1 VLAEMAIT
9 STLVAVVMGLRQ
21 GRQAGAKPT
30 TEARPAAAAADTAAT
45 VLPAQFGSGSDRRR
59 SHRAFLNA
67 DMSAALRS
75 EVSIHEVPS
84 QSSHV
89 LPVEVAGELVL
100 VDGWR
105 SAWVLNPSAV
115 AIWERVDGHTSLN
128 EIAVLLSIEYRA
140 EAEVV
145 LADVVATAQQ
155 FGQAGL
161 LVGMPTSE
169 DGLNV
174 TLKPTPP
181 VEAGT
186 LVNSVVGRDLDGVD
200 HSLSE
205 FLESDVLLINWN
217 PHCGYCAGVV
227 PTLAALEASLMAAGV
242 KIVLGASG
250 DPATNRQLLSDTDWD
265 PTVWLVDD
273 SDGLFHGSGTPT
285 AYHLDSTG
293 ALASSPAYGAGNIVG
308 LAEQLAGIDRHA
320 EAESPESVQ
329 VRYLLERD
337 GVCAPG
343 AGDTPGVAWTHTCV
357 YRISDHHVGVRVDA
371 ETTAATLDRLF
382 PGARVTD
389 PRAGHSFS
397 VALYTPEVPSH
408 GRVGR
413 GLNLLI
419 QPGRTPTRSRDPARI
434 LRALLFEL
442 HDQLNGCDPHEGCI
456 RVNAIAV
463 RNQHGGIGLLPPNL
477 YAFAPRLQALLAQHG
492 MALAD
497 NRWPEIDLNTNEV
510 VVPEPQIPHDPK
522 VLGDLYAGGLG
533 FSELPAVLPGRYPLI
548 GWCSIHPG
556 DHELVELSPAQ
567 GAAANLSFVFHT
579 GDPAERLT
587 ELGELFMDVP
597 AYGLWYYDD
606 TQLVELIAAALNEE
620 RA

>member
-1 VLAEMAIT
+1 MSPTDLNVGT
-9 STLVAVVMGLRQ
+9 STALVCGV
-21 GRQAGAKPT
+21 T
-30 TEARPAAAAADTAAT
+30 TR
-45 VLPAQFGSGSDRRR
+45 
-59 SHRAFLNA
+59 H
-67 DMSAALRS
+67 
-75 EVSIHEVPS
+75 VPS
-84 QSSHV
+84 QADHV
-89 LPVEVAGELVL
+89 LAVEVAGELVL

-115 AIWERVDGHTSLN
+115 AIWERIDGHTPLN
-128 EIAVLLSIEYRA
+128 EIAVVLSAEHAA

-145 LADVVATAQQ
+145 LADVIATAQQ
-155 FGQAGL
+155 LGQAGL
-161 LVGMPTSE
+161 LDGMPAP
-169 DGLNV
+169 DGGPGI

-181 VEAGT
+181 VEVGT
-186 LVNSVVGRDLDGVD
+186 RVDSVVGRYLDGD
-200 HSLSE
+200 EHSLSGFFE
-205 FLESDVLLINWN
+205 TEVLLINWN
-217 PHCGYCAGVV
+217 PHCGYCAGVA
-227 PTLAALEASLMAAGV
+227 PTLAELEAPLMVAGV
-242 KIVLGASG
+242 RVVLAASG
-250 DPATNRQLLSDTDWD
+250 DPATNRQLLSGTDWY
-265 PTVWLVDD
+265 PTVLLVDD
-273 SDGLFHGSGTPT
+273 PDVLFHGSGTPT

-293 ALASSPAYGAGNIVG
+293 TLASSPAYGAGNTVE
-308 LAEQLAGIDRHA
+308 LAEQLAGIDRRS
-320 EAESPESVQ
+320 EAESPGSVR

-343 AGDTPGVAWTHTCV
+343 AGDTPGVTWSQTCV
-357 YRISDHHVGVRVDA
+357 YRIGDHHVGIRVDA
-371 ETTAATLDRLF
+371 DTTAATLDRLF

-397 VALYTPEVPSH
+397 VALSTPGGPNHE
-408 GRVGR
+408 RVGR

-442 HDQLNGCDPHEGCI
+442 HDQLNGCDPHDGCI

-463 RNQHGGIGLLPPNL
+463 RTEHGGVGLLPPNF

-510 VVPEPQIPHDPK
+510 LVPEPQIPHDPK
-522 VLGDLYAGGLG
+522 VLGDLNAGGLG

-620 RA
+620 QA